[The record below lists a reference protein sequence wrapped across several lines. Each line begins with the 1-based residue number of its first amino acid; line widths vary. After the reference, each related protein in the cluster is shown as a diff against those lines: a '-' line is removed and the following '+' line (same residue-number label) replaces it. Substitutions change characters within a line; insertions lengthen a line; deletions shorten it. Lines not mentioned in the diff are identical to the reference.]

1 MCLLTKNNPEMMP
14 GTKTFIEG
22 TKQVGKHFSNHKRAI
37 MGYSSF
43 PACKREAKAISAA
56 IPGGPGGG
64 GAVCSC
70 QCSKHVIRF
79 VLILT
84 GRAII

>member
-1 MCLLTKNNPEMMP
+1 MCLLTKNNPEKML

-22 TKQVGKHFSNHKRAI
+22 TKQVGKLFSNHKRAI
-37 MGYSSF
+37 VGYSSF
-43 PACKREAKAISAA
+43 PVCRREAKAISTA

-64 GAVCSC
+64 GAMCSC
-70 QCSKHVIRF
+70 QYSKRVIRF